1 MHPGKRWVVRADQQA
16 GSWTLHAPRPWDPG
30 EHLALILQPGPAAV
44 LAAFD
49 LPIGVPAAWARVA
62 GVSSF
67 RQVLQRMDD
76 GSWPE
81 FHLPA
86 EHAGQIRPERP
97 FYPRRPGGTSRQ
109 QLVDA
114 LDLQSADQLRRAC
127 DQAIP
132 GAIGTAAPVFWLVG
146 AQQVGKGALSA
157 WREVLIPA
165 LGSPHVRLWP
175 MDGALLDL
183 MAPGTTVIAESYPR
197 AAYTWPLAFPRSGW
211 SKRRQADRR
220 ARARTARA
228 WITSSGIPIR
238 IAPDMDAV
246 LHTGFGPAA
255 SGEDPFDA
263 AMGAIQAIAVLEGA
277 VPDIPEGLPEEVRD
291 IEGWILGR
299 PAG

>member
-16 GSWTLHAPRPWDPG
+16 GRWTLRAPRPWDPD
-30 EHLALILQPGPAAV
+30 EHLALILHPGPAAV
-44 LAAFD
+44 VAAFD

-67 RQVLQRMDD
+67 RQVLERMAD

-81 FHLPA
+81 FHQPA
-86 EHAGQIRPERP
+86 EHVGQIRPERP

-114 LDLQSADQLRRAC
+114 LGLQSADQLRRAC

-165 LGSPHVRLWP
+165 LRSPHVRLWP
-175 MDGALLDL
+175 MDGALPGL
-183 MAPGTTVIAESYPR
+183 MAPGVTVIAESYPR
-197 AAYTWPLAFPRSGW
+197 AAYAWPLGFPRSGW
-211 SKRRQADRR
+211 SKRRQADRSKR
-220 ARARTARA
+220 ARQAREWMAA
-228 WITSSGIPIR
+228 SGLAITPSPGME
-238 IAPDMDAV
+238 AALAD
-246 LHTGFGPAA
+246 GFGPAP

-263 AMGAIQAIAVLEGA
+263 TMGALQAIAALERLIA
-277 VPDIPEGLPEEVRD
+277 DMPDDVPPATHT

-299 PAG
+299 PLG

>member
-16 GSWTLHAPRPWDPG
+16 GRWTLRAPRPWDPD
-30 EHLALILQPGPAAV
+30 EHLALILHPGPAAV
-44 LAAFD
+44 VAAFD

-67 RQVLQRMDD
+67 RQVLERMAD

-81 FHLPA
+81 FHQPA
-86 EHAGQIRPERP
+86 EHVGQIRPERP

-114 LDLQSADQLRRAC
+114 LGLQSADQLRRAC

-165 LGSPHVRLWP
+165 LRSPHVRLWP
-175 MDGALLDL
+175 MDGALPGL
-183 MAPGTTVIAESYPR
+183 MAPGVTVIAESYPR
-197 AAYTWPLAFPRSGW
+197 AAYAWPLGFPRSGW

-220 ARARTARA
+220 VHAAAARR
-228 WITSSGIPIR
+228 WITHSGIPID
-238 IAPDMDAV
+238 ISPGMDTA
-246 LHTGFGPAA
+246 LDTGFGPAA
-255 SGEDPFDA
+255 SAEDPFDA
-263 AMGAIQAIAVLEGA
+263 TMGAIQAIAMLEGA
-277 VPDIPEGLPEEVRD
+277 VPDMPEGLPEEVRD
-291 IEGWILGR
+291 VEGWILGR
-299 PAG
+299 PGG

>member
-16 GSWTLHAPRPWDPG
+16 GRWTLHAPRPWDAA
-30 EHLALILQPGPAAV
+30 EHLALILRPGAAAV

-49 LPIGVPAAWARVA
+49 LPIGVPGAWARVA

-76 GSWPE
+76 GSWPR

-86 EHAGQIRPERP
+86 EHADQIRPERP

-114 LDLQSADQLRRAC
+114 LGLQSADQLRRAC

-165 LGSPHVRLWP
+165 LRSPHVRLWP
-175 MDGALLDL
+175 MDGALPDL
-183 MAPGTTVIAESYPR
+183 VAPGATVIVRSRSTGVRCTVTDSPARCATADGDPPDDGSPLR
-197 AAYTWPLAFPRSGW
+197 KIRGARGSGTIQLSDGRGRGRGAGRVAY
-211 SKRRQADRR
+211 
-220 ARARTARA
+220 RT
-228 WITSSGIPIR
+228 
-238 IAPDMDAV
+238 
-246 LHTGFGPAA
+246 
-255 SGEDPFDA
+255 
-263 AMGAIQAIAVLEGA
+263 
-277 VPDIPEGLPEEVRD
+277 
-291 IEGWILGR
+291 
-299 PAG
+299 